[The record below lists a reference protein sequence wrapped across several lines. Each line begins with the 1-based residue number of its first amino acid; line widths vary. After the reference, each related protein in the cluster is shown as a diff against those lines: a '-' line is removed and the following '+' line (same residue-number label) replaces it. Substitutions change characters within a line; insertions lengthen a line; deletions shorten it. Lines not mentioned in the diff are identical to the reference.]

1 MDYRSLFDDLRVEL
15 SEEEYRSRSFWV
27 ARTAAGLFL
36 SRLSAVLY
44 VTRYD
49 PDADDEREA
58 AAELNERAEQALD
71 ALDDLCAGRGLS
83 RQREEFLTGM
93 IGGQLD
99 DIERVRRQLAD
110 DAARRSLDPLDAW
123 LAGVQYWGYWSV
135 VLSCN
140 RRVEAA
146 LGLGDLADTE
156 AQWRELHHEIDRYGD
171 LGRRLVVNAL
181 SDRDRR
187 LLAALYRRWDAFI
200 TEELLPAASSYLSRQ
215 S

>member
-1 MDYRSLFDDLRVEL
+1 
-15 SEEEYRSRSFWV
+15 
-27 ARTAAGLFL
+27 
-36 SRLSAVLY
+36 
-44 VTRYD
+44 
-49 PDADDEREA
+49 
-58 AAELNERAEQALD
+58 
-71 ALDDLCAGRGLS
+71 
-83 RQREEFLTGM
+83 
-93 IGGQLD
+93 
-99 DIERVRRQLAD
+99 RQLAD

-171 LGRRLVVNAL
+171 LGRRLVVDAL

-187 LLAALYRRWDAFI
+187 RDALIPED
-200 TEELLPAASSYLSRQ
+200 LLPAASSYLSRQ